1 MKIMQ
6 VTYYTTRDGDPWG
19 LFIKGHVEKET
30 ALSAFNA
37 EAEYRGFELV
47 TLEQIE
53 HTFGAFDK
61 TESEFNFYITTEN
74 TAEALPITY
83 VDGEVLEF
91 QC

>member
-1 MKIMQ
+1 MQ
-6 VTYYTTRDGDPWG
+6 VTCYTTRDGDLWG

-37 EAEYRGFELV
+37 EAENRGFEPV
-47 TLEQIE
+47 TIEQIE

-61 TESEFNFYITTEN
+61 TESEFNFRITTEN
-74 TAEALPITY
+74 AAEALPITY
-83 VDGEVLEF
+83 VDGEVLEL